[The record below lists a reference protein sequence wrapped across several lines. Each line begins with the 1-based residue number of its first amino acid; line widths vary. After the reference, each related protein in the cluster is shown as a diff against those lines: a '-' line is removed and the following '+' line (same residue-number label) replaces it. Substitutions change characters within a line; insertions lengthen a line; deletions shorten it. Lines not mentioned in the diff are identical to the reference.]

1 MREISK
7 NLKCVVMR
15 NGIEIWKEDDR
26 LTDLA
31 KKLSSGQK
39 IGFIQID
46 DELINS
52 ADIVGI
58 FSANTMQNMIRREN
72 GQWKCKYGTWHDKGE
87 RCDCKERI
95 PKTCISCGQVANNYI
110 YTERGILCT
119 KCWLGR

>member
-26 LTDLA
+26 LTELA

-58 FSANTMQNMIRREN
+58 FSANVMEDMVRRKN
-72 GQWKCKYGTWHDKGE
+72 GQWKCQYGKWHDKGE
-87 RCDCKERI
+87 RCYCQENQPKRCMKCNRI
-95 PKTCISCGQVANNYI
+95 PISYVLKDG
-110 YTERGILCT
+110 GILCID
-119 KCWLGR
+119 CWQG